1 MCGRRWRLMTRRT
14 GRVCRVFWW
23 IVGGAV
29 AASLVV
35 LVLFA
40 LPLVKRLVRLRAE
53 MGALQ
58 AKAEQGDALRV
69 RLEAVSAE
77 VRTVRERLENIRPE
91 AR

>member
-1 MCGRRWRLMTRRT
+1 M
-14 GRVCRVFWW
+14 FWW

-29 AASLVV
+29 TASLVV

-40 LPLVKRLVRLRAE
+40 LPLVKRLTRLRAE
-53 MGALQ
+53 MTSLQ

-77 VRTVRERLENIRPE
+77 AQTLQQRLENIRPE

>member
-1 MCGRRWRLMTRRT
+1 M
-14 GRVCRVFWW
+14 FWW

-40 LPLVKRLVRLRAE
+40 LPLVKRLARLRAE
-53 MGALQ
+53 MASLQ
-58 AKAEQGDALRV
+58 AKAEQGDVLRV

-77 VRTVRERLENIRPE
+77 AQTVRERLENIRPE